1 MDSCLVVPKVC
12 INSLSLLLSL
22 FPPGVLAQLAKSRSG
37 DETSEIL
44 VSTGGLGI
52 GDLSNNLGDRMNLDG
67 AAEEVLDSSKML
79 ENPDLSMETST
90 SLM

>member
-1 MDSCLVVPKVC
+1 M
-12 INSLSLLLSL
+12 
-22 FPPGVLAQLAKSRSG
+22 SG

-52 GDLSNNLGDRMNLDG
+52 GDFSNNLGDRMNLDG
-67 AAEEVLDSSKML
+67 ATIDVLDSSKML

>member
-1 MDSCLVVPKVC
+1 M
-12 INSLSLLLSL
+12 
-22 FPPGVLAQLAKSRSG
+22 
-37 DETSEIL
+37 
-44 VSTGGLGI
+44 STGGLGI

-67 AAEEVLDSSKML
+67 AAMDVLDSSKML

>member
-1 MDSCLVVPKVC
+1 M
-12 INSLSLLLSL
+12 
-22 FPPGVLAQLAKSRSG
+22 SG

-52 GDLSNNLGDRMNLDG
+52 GDLSNNLGDRMNLDV
-67 AAEEVLDSSKML
+67 AAIDVLDSSKML

>member
-1 MDSCLVVPKVC
+1 M
-12 INSLSLLLSL
+12 
-22 FPPGVLAQLAKSRSG
+22 SG

-67 AAEEVLDSSKML
+67 ATIDVLDSSKML